1 VDEKTDQ
8 NELIKALDQHISA
21 LNDDYYS
28 ARKYNLKD
36 PKLTCIPKGT
46 IYNYMKS
53 LQKLG
58 AQNKMP
64 RVLNEEQA
72 SRWFDFLRKNGV
84 I

>member
-1 VDEKTDQ
+1 MMEL
-8 NELIKALDQHISA
+8 ELIKKIDKELSL

-46 IYNYMKS
+46 IYAYMKS
-53 LQKLG
+53 LEKLG

-64 RVLNEEQA
+64 RVLNDAQA
-72 SRWFDFLRKNGV
+72 ARWFEFLSENGIV
-84 I
+84 